1 MKSIDNSFMPR
12 WSRRGLLRML
22 GSSPFLLEAG
32 EPVEGAVTV
41 GRGTLEVAAAQY
53 DATPPVGVPAPTYG
67 ANPVVRRIEGR
78 LLASVFALRQG
89 KLTIGW
95 SGCDHYIFDEARRRL
110 STSLNIPLDQ
120 TAASATHNH
129 SNVALAGLQLTH
141 PFGRELFHRFDAA
154 LERLSTS
161 FIPARVSWGTG
172 TEASITYNRKGH
184 RADGSTYF
192 MREEDRVKLPA
203 DYTGTID
210 PQASVIRF
218 DEARGAARLVL
229 THFTGHPV
237 IAYNLE
243 EPVINPDYSG
253 WALQDLLASFG
264 AKPPVGAFLQ
274 GCAGDINAKGMFAG
288 AKLARESGAK
298 LGRCFIGA
306 NAKARAVRKPVLATA
321 HGVAKIPYAPLPPL
335 EELERQK
342 KEILDFQRRAE
353 AGDPDTLHVL
363 GYNFSET
370 QTPAYRKNLAA
381 PFLVW
386 TDWAISMRKAGN
398 PMPEQFYPLPVQVIA
413 VGDIAFVT
421 MPCEAFVGIGLGIR
435 RRSPFAL
442 TIPAAYTNGVYPNYI
457 GTHADVGDREYM
469 SAFYRYIK
477 KQPYAAPAGDVI
489 IDKAVEL
496 LNDVHRAIEKE
507 TST

>member
-1 MKSIDNSFMPR
+1 M
-12 WSRRGLLRML
+12 
-22 GSSPFLLEAG
+22 
-32 EPVEGAVTV
+32 
-41 GRGTLEVAAAQY
+41 QY

-67 ANPVVRRIEGR
+67 ANPVVRRIEGK

-89 KLTIGW
+89 NLTIGW

-110 STSLNIPLDQ
+110 ASSLAIPLEQ
-120 TAASATHNH
+120 TAASATHDH
-129 SNVALAGLQLTH
+129 SNVALPGVQLTH
-141 PFGRELFHRFDAA
+141 PFGRELFHGFDEA
-154 LERLSTS
+154 LERLPAS
-161 FIPARVSWGTG
+161 FVPARVSWGTG

-184 RADGSTYF
+184 RAGGSTYF
-192 MREEDRVKLPA
+192 MREEDRAKLPA
-203 DYTGTID
+203 GYTGTIA
-210 PQASVIRF
+210 PTASIIRF
-218 DEARGAARLVL
+218 DGPGGKPRLVL
-229 THFTGHPV
+229 VHFTGHPV
-237 IAYNLE
+237 VSYNLE

-264 AKPPVGAFLQ
+264 ARPPVGAFLQ

-288 AKLARESGAK
+288 PKLARESGNK

-306 NAKARAVRKPVLATA
+306 NRRARAVHHPVLATA
-321 HGVAKIPYAPLPPL
+321 HGTARIPYAPLPPL
-335 EELERQK
+335 QELERQK
-342 KEILDFQRRAE
+342 KEILDFQQRAE
-353 AGDPDTLHVL
+353 AGDPNTLQLL

-381 PFLVW
+381 PFLIW
-386 TDWAISMRKAGN
+386 TDWAISMQKAGN
-398 PMPEQFYPLPVQVIA
+398 PMPEKFYPLPVQVIA
-413 VGDIAFVT
+413 VGDVAFVT
-421 MPCEAFVGIGLGIR
+421 MPCEAFVEIGLGIR

-442 TIPAAYTNGVYPNYI
+442 TIPAAYTNGVFPNYI

-496 LNDVHRAIEKE
+496 LNNVHLAIRQGAGA
-507 TST
+507 